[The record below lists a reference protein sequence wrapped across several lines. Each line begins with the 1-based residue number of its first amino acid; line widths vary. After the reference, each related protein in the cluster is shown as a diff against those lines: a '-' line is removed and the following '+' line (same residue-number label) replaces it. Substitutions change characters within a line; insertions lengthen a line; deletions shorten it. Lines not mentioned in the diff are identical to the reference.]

1 MKLVF
6 ATQNS
11 NKLKEVRPLLPTGVQ
26 LVSLRDMETGEELPE
41 TGRTLEA
48 NASQKARYIYEKF
61 GMNCFADDTGLE
73 IAALGGRPGVWS
85 ARFAGPACRPEDNIR
100 KVLAE
105 LKDVED
111 RSARFRTVIALIVDG
126 QEYCY
131 EGVVHGTIAREPAG
145 EGGFGYDPVFIPEG
159 EQRTFASMT
168 LEEKNRISHRARAV
182 EAFTAGLEK
191 IIKERWR

>member
-6 ATQNS
+6 ATRNA
-11 NKLKEVRPLLPTGVQ
+11 NKLKEVRLLLPENVQ
-26 LVSLRDMETGEELPE
+26 LVSLRELEAGEDLPE
-41 TGRTLEA
+41 TGPTLEA
-48 NASQKARYIYEKF
+48 NATQKARYIYEKF

-85 ARFAGPACRPEDNIR
+85 ARYAGPACRSEDNTR

-126 QEYCY
+126 QEYLF
-131 EGVVHGTIAREPAG
+131 EGVIHGSIALSPSG
-145 EGGFGYDPVFIPEG
+145 EGGFGYDPIFIPEG
-159 EQRTFASMT
+159 ESRSFAVMT
-168 LEEKNRISHRARAV
+168 LEEKNRISHRGRAV
-182 EAFTAGLEK
+182 NTFIAGLEK
-191 IIKERWR
+191 IMQERWR